1 MAKGLAQQSG
11 GELLIDSV
19 LGQGTR
25 VTILLPQALDLA
37 RLTAGPGPGVLS
49 ELPALDIILVDDEPL
64 VRSSVAR
71 MLRDL
76 GHEVREASSGPEA
89 LEILALEAPDLLV
102 TDHAMPGMTG
112 AALAVEARG
121 KVADLPV
128 LLMSGYA
135 ALAGME
141 GEALPC
147 LAKPFTLAALSEALA
162 RTLSPRYLAPGLDIA
177 ADREK

>member
-1 MAKGLAQQSG
+1 
-11 GELLIDSV
+11 
-19 LGQGTR
+19 
-25 VTILLPQALDLA
+25 
-37 RLTAGPGPGVLS
+37 
-49 ELPALDIILVDDEPL
+49 

-76 GHEVREASSGPEA
+76 GHEVLEASSGPEA
-89 LEILALEAPDLLV
+89 LEMMAVKAPDMLV

-112 AALAVEARG
+112 AALAVQARE
-121 KVADLPV
+121 KLARLPV

-147 LAKPFTLAALSEALA
+147 LPKPFTLSGLSEALA
-162 RTLSPRYLAPGLDIA
+162 RTFGPEHLAPGLDIA
-177 ADREK
+177 AATEK